1 MPQNGKERTTTV
13 KFSFIQPRLSEG
25 ALDMCSNAWPPLG
38 ILYCA
43 TVLAN
48 EGFDVSVLDQAAKS
62 FSTNQAVDWVKKEDP
77 DILGF
82 SVLSNSLKEAEKIA
96 GLVKKEN
103 PNIYVV
109 LGNYHP
115 TFNAERI
122 LKKYP
127 DVDVIVRGEGEYT
140 SLELARCLE
149 KGENLKK
156 VDGITYRDNDDN
168 IVAAP
173 DRPLI
178 KTVDS
183 LPFPDRRLMDCEY
196 ASRIFGVR
204 TATKKFTSLLSS
216 RGCAFHCT
224 FCACRKFAR
233 GVWRPRSVENIVEE
247 LEFLYSEGFRE
258 FLFVDDNFTLNP
270 RRVVKFCKMLK
281 NRRLK
286 IEWFCD
292 SRVDN
297 CGFNTFRE
305 MVKAGCR
312 TLYFGIESANQRIL
326 DYYKKR
332 ITPEQSRIAV
342 RNARKAGM
350 DIIVGSFIVG
360 APDETRR
367 EIQNTLQFAQKIDI
381 DVPSFNILC
390 APVGSPLWNELVAK
404 GFVDEDKHWEE
415 SVFVPNVVSTAV
427 PFEEVS
433 SMIYEYF
440 KAFYFDPKRLFSET
454 ARMFTSS
461 FRLGLLFKNLT
472 QLGQTIKTV
481 KQGVQF
487 KQ

>member
-1 MPQNGKERTTTV
+1 M
-13 KFSFIQPRLSEG
+13 KFSFIQPKLSEG

-48 EGFDVSVLDQAAKS
+48 EGFEVSVLDQAAKG
-62 FSTNQAVDWVKKEDP
+62 FSTTQAVSWVKKEDP

-82 SVLSNSLKEAEKIA
+82 SVLSSSSKEVGKIA
-96 GLVKKEN
+96 SLVKKEN

-115 TFNAERI
+115 TFNAERL

-127 DVDVIVRGEGEYT
+127 DIDVIVRGEGEYT
-140 SLELARCLE
+140 NLELTRCLQRG
-149 KGENLKK
+149 KSLKK
-156 VDGITYRDNDDN
+156 VDGITYRDNDGKT
-168 IVAAP
+168 ATTP
-173 DRPLI
+173 ERPLI
-178 KTVDS
+178 KDLDS
-183 LPFPDRRLMDCEY
+183 LPFPNRRLVDCEY
-196 ASRIFGVR
+196 ASRIFGIK

-216 RGCAFHCT
+216 RGCPFQCT
-224 FCACRKFAR
+224 FCACREFAR

-270 RRVVKFCKMLK
+270 RRVVKFCNMLK
-281 NRRLK
+281 KRRIK

-297 CGFNTFRE
+297 CGFDTFRE
-305 MVKAGCR
+305 MVKTGCR
-312 TLYFGIESANQRIL
+312 ILYFGMESANQRIL
-326 DYYKKR
+326 DYYKKH
-332 ITPEQSRIAV
+332 ITPEQSKIAA

-360 APDETRR
+360 APDETRK
-367 EIQNTLQFAQKIDI
+367 EIQNTLRFAQKIDI

-390 APVGSPLWNELVAK
+390 MPIGSPLWNELVAK

-415 SVFVPNVVSTAV
+415 GVFVPNIVPTAV

-454 ARMFTSS
+454 VRMFTSS

-481 KQGVQF
+481 KRGVQF
-487 KQ
+487 K

>member
-1 MPQNGKERTTTV
+1 MVKERTITV

-48 EGFDVSVLDQAAKS
+48 DGFEVSVLDQAAKS
-62 FSTNQAVDWVKKEDP
+62 FSTTQAVDWVKKEDP

-82 SVLSNSLKEAEKIA
+82 SVLSSSLKEARKIA
-96 GLVKKEN
+96 ERAKKEN
-103 PNIYVV
+103 PNICVV

-127 DVDVIVRGEGEYT
+127 DVDFIVRGEGEYT
-140 SLELARCLE
+140 SLELARCLK
-149 KGENLKK
+149 KGESLKK
-156 VDGITYRDNDDN
+156 VAGITYGDNDGK
-168 IVAAP
+168 IVATP
-173 DRPLI
+173 ERPLT
-178 KTVDS
+178 KNVDS
-183 LPFPDRRLMDCEY
+183 LPFPNRRLTDYEY
-196 ASRIFGVR
+196 ASRIFGIK

-216 RGCAFHCT
+216 RGCPFHCT

-281 NRRLK
+281 KKKLK

-297 CGFNTFRE
+297 CGFDTFRE

-312 TLYFGIESANQRIL
+312 TLYFGMESANQRIL

-332 ITPEQSRIAV
+332 ITPEQSKIAA

-360 APDETRR
+360 APDETRK

-404 GFVDEDKHWEE
+404 GFVDENKHWEE
-415 SVFVPNVVSTAV
+415 GVFVPNVVPTAV

-440 KAFYFDPKRLFSET
+440 KAFYFDPKRLFLET
-454 ARMFTSS
+454 VRMFTSS

-481 KQGVQF
+481 KRGVQF
-487 KQ
+487 K